1 MFHTVVAT
9 RFIRR
14 MTNGRTV
21 PCLIECEDENG
32 NKYELVV
39 KFSANM
45 FEKEK
50 NLAIEAIV
58 AMLASDLCLPVAEPF
73 LVELDSAFVDRI
85 AEQNIKDVMQKSCS
99 FAFGS
104 RHVKHYVS
112 WIKNQKIK
120 AEATQMASEILL
132 FDAIIRNADRLPA
145 NPNCLFLGNS
155 LFIFDHELALG
166 KLLFWQEPWK
176 ENSLKDLADGEKHIF
191 AKPYFEKRPSD
202 FDRFIDAWSVLT
214 DKRLEEYKNTLP
226 ANWVVGNEQ
235 AIDEM
240 MVYFKQVRS
249 NIRVITENALK
260 ELR

>member
-14 MTNGRTV
+14 MTKGRTV
-21 PCLIECEDENG
+21 PCLIECEDIDG
-32 NKYELVV
+32 KQYELVV

-58 AMLASDLCLPVAEPF
+58 TMLASDLDLPVAEPF
-73 LVELDSAFVDRI
+73 LVNLSPIFIDHITDSD
-85 AEQNIKDVMQKSCS
+85 IKDVMKKSCPL
-99 FAFGS
+99 AFGS
-104 RHVKHYVS
+104 LHVKHYTS

-120 AEATQMASEILL
+120 AEITQAASEILL
-132 FDAIIRNADRLPA
+132 FDAIIRNADRMPT

-155 LFIFDHELALG
+155 LFIFDHELAFG
-166 KLLFWQEPWK
+166 NILFWQEPWVT
-176 ENSLKDLADGEKHIF
+176 NSLKDLSDGEKHIF
-191 AKPYFEKRPSD
+191 ARPYFEKRPSD
-202 FDRFIDAWSVLT
+202 FDRFINAWSIVT
-214 DKRLEEYKNTLP
+214 DERLEEYKNTLP
-226 ANWVVGNEQ
+226 EKWVAGNEE
-235 AIDEM
+235 AIDEIM
-240 MVYFKQVRS
+240 IYFRQVRS